1 MIGSIRGLLLERFSE
16 AEKGEVLVETAG
28 IGYRI
33 IVTPTTAVKIGEKGS
48 EVFVYTYH
56 LIREADQAL
65 YGFLDRA
72 ERICFE
78 ALLTAHGVGPSLAL
92 AVLGVHGPN
101 ELFQVVNNDDISS
114 LCLVPG
120 VGKKT
125 ATRLLVELKSVLKMP
140 IEGISLGTDNS
151 GIGRSA
157 ILEVQEALDG
167 LGYSSDEIRSVL
179 GDLAGDDSS
188 ILLREALQKLA
199 TA

>member
-1 MIGSIRGLLLERFSE
+1 MIGSIRGVLLERFAE
-16 AEKGEVLVETAG
+16 GEKGEVLIETAG

-33 IVTPTTAVKIGEKGS
+33 IVTPTTAVKIGEEGS
-48 EVFVYTYH
+48 EVFIYTYH
-56 LIREADQAL
+56 LISEADQAL
-65 YGFLDRA
+65 YGFLDRS

-92 AVLGVHGPN
+92 GVLGVHGPN
-101 ELFQVVNNDDISS
+101 ELFQVVNNEDISS

-140 IEGISLGTDNS
+140 LEGVANQTDDS
-151 GIGRSA
+151 QVGRSA
-157 ILEVQEALDG
+157 ILEVQEALGG
-167 LGYSSDEIRSVL
+167 LGYSPEEIRSVL

>member
-140 IEGISLGTDNS
+140 IEGISIETDNT
-151 GIGRSA
+151 GVGRSA
-157 ILEVQEALDG
+157 ILEVLS
-167 LGYSSDEIRSVL
+167 LIH
-179 GDLAGDDSS
+179 
-188 ILLREALQKLA
+188 I
-199 TA
+199 

>member
-16 AEKGEVLVETAG
+16 GEKGEILIETAG

-33 IVTPTTAVKIGEKGS
+33 IVTPTTAVKIGEEGS
-48 EVFVYTYH
+48 DVFVYTYH

-65 YGFLDRA
+65 YGFLDRS

-101 ELFQVVNNDDISS
+101 ELFQVVNNEDISS

-167 LGYSSDEIRSVL
+167 LGYSSDEISSVL

>member
-1 MIGSIRGLLLERFSE
+1 MLLERFSE
-16 AEKGEVLVETAG
+16 GEKGEVLIETAG
-28 IGYRI
+28 SGYRV
-33 IVTPTTAVKIGEKGS
+33 IVTPTTAVKIGEEGS

-65 YGFLDRA
+65 YGFIDRA

-140 IEGISLGTDNS
+140 IEGISIGTDDS

-167 LGYSSDEIRSVL
+167 LVDSPEEIRSVL
-179 GDLAGDDSS
+179 GDLAGDNSS
-188 ILLREALQKLA
+188 VLLREALQKLA
-199 TA
+199 AA

>member
-140 IEGISLGTDNS
+140 IEGISIEADNT

-167 LGYSSDEIRSVL
+167 LGYSTEEIRSVL

-188 ILLREALQKLA
+188 VLLREALQKLA

>member
-1 MIGSIRGLLLERFSE
+1 MIGSIRGVLLERFSE
-16 AEKGEVLVETAG
+16 GEKGEVLIETGG

-33 IVTPTTAVKIGEKGS
+33 IVTPTTAVKIGEEGS
-48 EVFVYTYH
+48 EEFVYTYH

-65 YGFLDRA
+65 YGFLDRG

-92 AVLGVHGPN
+92 GVLGVHGPN

-140 IEGISLGTDNS
+140 FEGIYIEADNS

-157 ILEVQEALDG
+157 ILEVQEALGG
-167 LGYSSDEIRSVL
+167 LGYSPEEVRSVL
-179 GDLAGDDSS
+179 GDLAGDDTS

>member
-65 YGFLDRA
+65 YGFLDRS

-101 ELFQVVNNDDISS
+101 ELFQVVNNEDISS

>member
-16 AEKGEVLVETAG
+16 GEKGEILIETAG

-33 IVTPTTAVKIGEKGS
+33 IVTPTTAVKIGEEGS

-65 YGFLDRA
+65 YGFLDRS

-101 ELFQVVNNDDISS
+101 ELFQVVNNEGISS

-120 VGKKT
+120 AGKKT
-125 ATRLLVELKSVLKMP
+125 ATRLLVELKTVLKMP

>member
-16 AEKGEVLVETAG
+16 AEKGEVLIETAG

-33 IVTPTTAVKIGEKGS
+33 IVTPTTAVKIGEEGS

-140 IEGISLGTDNS
+140 IEGISIEADNT

-157 ILEVQEALDG
+157 ILAVHEALDG
-167 LGYSSDEIRSVL
+167 LGYSPEEIRSVL

-188 ILLREALQKLA
+188 VLLREALQKLA

>member
-16 AEKGEVLVETAG
+16 GEKGEVLIETAG
-28 IGYRI
+28 IGYRVT
-33 IVTPTTAVKIGEKGS
+33 VTPTTAVKIGEEGS

-125 ATRLLVELKSVLKMP
+125 ATRLLVL
-140 IEGISLGTDNS
+140 SL
-151 GIGRSA
+151 
-157 ILEVQEALDG
+157 IL
-167 LGYSSDEIRSVL
+167 I
-179 GDLAGDDSS
+179 
-188 ILLREALQKLA
+188 
-199 TA
+199 

>member
-16 AEKGEVLVETAG
+16 GEKGEILIETAG

-33 IVTPTTAVKIGEKGS
+33 FVTPTTAVKIGEEGS

-65 YGFLDRA
+65 YGFLDRS

-101 ELFQVVNNDDISS
+101 ELFQVVNNEDISS

-125 ATRLLVELKSVLKMP
+125 ATRLLVELKSVLEMP

>member
-140 IEGISLGTDNS
+140 IEGISIETDIT
-151 GIGRSA
+151 GVGRSA

-167 LGYSSDEIRSVL
+167 LGYSPEEIRSVL

>member
-16 AEKGEVLVETAG
+16 GEKGEILIETAG

-33 IVTPTTAVKIGEKGS
+33 IVTPTTAVKIGEEGS

-65 YGFLDRA
+65 YGFLDRS

-101 ELFQVVNNDDISS
+101 ELFQVVNNEDISS

-157 ILEVQEALDG
+157 ILVVLEALDG

>member
-1 MIGSIRGLLLERFSE
+1 MIGSIRGVLLERFAE
-16 AEKGEVLVETAG
+16 GEKGEVLIETAG

-33 IVTPTTAVKIGEKGS
+33 IVTPTTAVKIGEEGS
-48 EVFVYTYH
+48 EVFIYTYH

-65 YGFLDRA
+65 YGFLDRS
-72 ERICFE
+72 ERISFE
-78 ALLTAHGVGPSLAL
+78 ALLTAHGGGPSLAL
-92 AVLGVHGPN
+92 GVLGVHGPN
-101 ELFQVVNNDDISS
+101 ELFQVVNNEDISS

-140 IEGISLGTDNS
+140 LEGVSNQTDDS
-151 GIGRSA
+151 QVGRSV
-157 ILEVQEALDG
+157 ILEVQEALGG
-167 LGYSSDEIRSVL
+167 LGYSPEEIRSVL

>member
-16 AEKGEVLVETAG
+16 GEKGEILIETAG

-33 IVTPTTAVKIGEKGS
+33 IVTPTTAVKIGEEGS

-65 YGFLDRA
+65 YGFLDRS

-78 ALLTAHGVGPSLAL
+78 VLLTAHGVGPSLAL

-101 ELFQVVNNDDISS
+101 ELFQVVNNEDISS

>member
-1 MIGSIRGLLLERFSE
+1 M
-16 AEKGEVLVETAG
+16 
-28 IGYRI
+28 
-33 IVTPTTAVKIGEKGS
+33 
-48 EVFVYTYH
+48 
-56 LIREADQAL
+56 Q
-65 YGFLDRA
+65 
-72 ERICFE
+72 
-78 ALLTAHGVGPSLAL
+78 
-92 AVLGVHGPN
+92 
-101 ELFQVVNNDDISS
+101 
-114 LCLVPG
+114 
-120 VGKKT
+120 
-125 ATRLLVELKSVLKMP
+125 LKSVLKMP